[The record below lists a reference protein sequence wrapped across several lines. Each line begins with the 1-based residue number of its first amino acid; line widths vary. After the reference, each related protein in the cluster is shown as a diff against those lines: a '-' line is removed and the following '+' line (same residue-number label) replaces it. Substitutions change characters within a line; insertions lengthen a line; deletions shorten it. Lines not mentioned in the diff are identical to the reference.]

1 MPTILRIA
9 NFRFHFYSNEGNEPP
24 HFHARCPDGEC
35 KFWPEPVVLAS
46 NRGIAPHDLREIERL
61 LFENNQPYW
70 ITIMD
75 TSVYKTEP
83 VALKAWTEKR
93 MIYLELTD
101 GRIVGF
107 PADRFRILSQASEKQ
122 LKAVQIEVGGYAL
135 RWEELDE
142 DLTVSGII
150 NGQFQLPLPR
160 QVA

>member
-1 MPTILRIA
+1 MNTTI
-9 NFRFHFYSNEGNEPP
+9 
-24 HFHARCPDGEC
+24 
-35 KFWPEPVVLAS
+35 
-46 NRGIAPHDLREIERL
+46 
-61 LFENNQPYW
+61 
-70 ITIMD
+70 
-75 TSVYKTEP
+75 YKTEP

-142 DLTVSGII
+142 DLTVGGII

-160 QVA
+160 QAA